1 MKIGDKIYKLRKEN
15 NLSQEELAN
24 KLNVSRQTVSKW
36 ELGDSCPDFDKIVPL
51 CDIFNISTEEL
62 LRGKDVNNNFENNDI
77 QNNTKSNTI
86 LKSLLYSIA
95 VFILFIAF
103 VSAAIMDDFLHLNSG
118 LVGASFLTLIGLSV
132 SIFVFTHLVF
142 GKVNKTDSK
151 KEVVNSN
158 NNQVVKSIIS
168 IISIITTI
176 IYLYVSFV
184 TSRWDI
190 TWLIWLIYACIVE
203 IVKLIFRL
211 LGGTI
216 DEK

>member
-62 LRGKDVNNNFENNDI
+62 LRGKDVD
-77 QNNTKSNTI
+77 
-86 LKSLLYSIA
+86 
-95 VFILFIAF
+95 
-103 VSAAIMDDFLHLNSG
+103 
-118 LVGASFLTLIGLSV
+118 
-132 SIFVFTHLVF
+132 
-142 GKVNKTDSK
+142 KTDSK